1 MLSLHEEL
9 KVFKPKEVNT
19 YEQPLDDLYAS
30 ISDVENKISSIDKA
44 GKQNAMVIELLK
56 MEIEKKNDQI
66 DYLRSELAY
75 KEKYEEKFVKK
86 VLAWLDEFDYLYR
99 FVKSSQNKV
108 LLDNMN
114 SLMKVIRK
122 ELMEVG
128 LEEIPTIGENF
139 NPELHDCVKAVTD
152 NTKNKYEVVEVI
164 KKGYK
169 LNGKVIRVASVVAV
183 K

>member
-1 MLSLHEEL
+1 MISFYEEL
-9 KVFKPKEVNT
+9 KAFKPKEMDT
-19 YEQPLDDLYAS
+19 YNKPLNDLYDPL
-30 ISDVENKISSIDKA
+30 SDVETKMSSIDKA
-44 GKQNAMVIELLK
+44 GKQNAIAIELLK

-66 DYLRSELAY
+66 DDLRRQLAY
-75 KEKYEEKFVKK
+75 KEKHEEKFAKK
-86 VLAWLDEFDYLYR
+86 VLAVLDEFDHVYR
-99 FVKSSQNKV
+99 FAKNSQNEA
-108 LLDNMN
+108 LIDNMN

-128 LEEIPTIGENF
+128 LEEIPAMGEIF
-139 NPELHDCVKAVTD
+139 TPELHYCVEAVV
-152 NTKNKYEVVEVI
+152 NSTKERHEIVDVI